1 MISIW
6 RNVHNKRIIERRIYR
21 SKEAGV
27 RRRIQAK
34 TTTAMF
40 VRQWKGGMFPVG
52 HSSRSHFQEKIDL
65 SLKQWSSASRTNA
78 AFLAQREYDAAT
90 GALGFTF
97 DTSWRALHAT
107 AAFTHMLVLLDPPRT
122 TAPLSR
128 RFVWTRL
135 YRAPGIST
143 PSR

>member
-1 MISIW
+1 MISIR
-6 RNVHNKRIIERRIYR
+6 RNVQNKRIIERRIYR
-21 SKEAGV
+21 SKEARA

-34 TTTAMF
+34 TTTTMF
-40 VRQWKGGMFPVG
+40 VRQWKGGMVPVG
-52 HSSRSHFQEKIDL
+52 RSSRSHFQEKIDL

-78 AFLAQREYDAAT
+78 AFLAQREHDAAT

-107 AAFTHMLVLLDPPRT
+107 AFTHMLVLLDPPRT
-122 TAPLSR
+122 TAPFSR